1 MTTFA
6 LTNLPLADNWNMHG
20 GGGWA
25 WMALM
30 MPMML
35 LFWGGI
41 IFGFF
46 WLVRDGGQRRQTG
59 PEETALTIL
68 DRRFAEGALSL
79 EDYRERRSVLTGAAT
94 LRPDQDTSSDKKERS
109 ER

>member
-1 MTTFA
+1 MTTLA

-41 IFGFF
+41 IFGIF

-68 DRRFAEGALSL
+68 NRRFAEGALSL
-79 EDYRERRSVLTGAAT
+79 EDYDERRGVLTGTAAPRT
-94 LRPDQDTSSDKKERS
+94 DRDITAESGRS
-109 ER
+109 